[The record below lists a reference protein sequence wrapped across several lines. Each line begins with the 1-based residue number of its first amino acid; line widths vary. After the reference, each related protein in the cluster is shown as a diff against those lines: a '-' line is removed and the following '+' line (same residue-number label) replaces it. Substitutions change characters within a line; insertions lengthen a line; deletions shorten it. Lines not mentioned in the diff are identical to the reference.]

1 MSTPPPAAPDSTP
14 AHASADESAESP
26 DSVSVLAP
34 LRRKRVRRM
43 VGAQFLAETGDGI
56 TLVALPL
63 YVYERTGSELLTSI
77 TFAAEMGVG
86 AVGAVAGGVLAD
98 TFDRQR
104 VLLTSYLVR
113 AALLAAAFAVDPLL
127 AAVSLGVLARA
138 GGQADNPSFDALVP
152 TQARGDLQQLLAL
165 RRLIQGVSISV
176 GPAVGA
182 FIVAAVGP
190 RTGIA
195 VNAAAFVV
203 AWVIL
208 QSVKQLDT
216 DHASRRVQRSGQT
229 TRDAARRPRTRR
241 PRDPRRTRPHPTRR
255 LPRRHD
261 GHHRRRPRCRHRL
274 VRTRPSKSADT
285 GSGAVA
291 AYGIGTVI
299 GLYLAGRHT
308 FTWPLPRILV
318 ASAPVYATATAIGIA
333 AEITWLLP
341 ATWLIWGI
349 ALGPEMVT
357 GEVFIVRTVP
367 AAGRGRAYASIGVAI
382 TIGFAIGYTISGP
395 LLENF
400 TARSVLL
407 GLALA
412 ILASGPCGFAP
423 PSATNPTGTAPE
435 PRDSSGSGCTSRSPT
450 GLRPL

>member
-1 MSTPPPAAPDSTP
+1 
-14 AHASADESAESP
+14 
-26 DSVSVLAP
+26 
-34 LRRKRVRRM
+34 M

-86 AVGAVAGGVLAD
+86 AIGAVAGGVLAD

-104 VLLTSYLVR
+104 ILLTSYLVR

-195 VNAAAFVV
+195 VNAAAFVL

-216 DHASRRVQRSGQT
+216 GHITRREQRNGQT
-229 TRDAARRPRTRR
+229 AGDALVDLARGARTILAA
-241 PRDPRRTRPHPTRR
+241 PGLT
-255 LPRRHD
+255 
-261 GHHRRRPRCRHRL
+261 RL
-274 VRTRPSKSADT
+274 VIYLAATMATIGVAHAAAIVWFERDLEVGGYWFGLS
-285 GSGAVA
+285 VA
-291 AYGIGTVI
+291 AYGVGTVI
-299 GLYLAGRHT
+299 GLYVAGRHT

-318 ASAPVYATATAIGIA
+318 ASAPVYAAATAIGVAADIA
-333 AEITWLLP
+333 WLLP
-341 ATWLIWGI
+341 AAWLIWGI

-367 AAGRGRAYASIGVAI
+367 EAGRGRAYASIGVAI

-395 LLENF
+395 LLEHF

-407 GLALA
+407 GLALS
-412 ILASGPCGFAP
+412 ILAIGSMWIRPARR
-423 PSATNPTGTAPE
+423 NE
-435 PRDSSGSGCTSRSPT
+435 PHWRST
-450 GLRPL
+450 RIER